1 MNVYRFTTKT
11 KCGKTDVIVQNA
23 DTLAEAKEKF
33 HRRNELTH
41 TPMTLVKVECK
52 CGDRW
57 FNA

>member
-33 HRRNELTH
+33 HRHNELTH
-41 TPMTLVKVECK
+41 TPMALVKLEYK
-52 CGDRW
+52 CGDHW
-57 FNA
+57 FNV